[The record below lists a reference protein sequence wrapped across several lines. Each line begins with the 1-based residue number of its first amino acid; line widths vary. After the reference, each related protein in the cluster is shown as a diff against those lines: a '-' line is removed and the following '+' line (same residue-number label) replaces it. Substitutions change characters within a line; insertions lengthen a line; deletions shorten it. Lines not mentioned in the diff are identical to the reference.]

1 MNAIAIH
8 PDRIEVVE
16 IPPGD
21 TGASLDAMQA
31 VVGGNIEVVPVELN
45 GVSCYVNEEGKFDPD
60 CTPNPL
66 ALEIFHTMGGRLFP
80 GDFIAGPMLVT
91 GFDPETGSRPA
102 ELDGRIVAGLAQ
114 LAKFLTTS
122 GR

>member
-1 MNAIAIH
+1 MNAIIIH
-8 PDRIEVVE
+8 TDRIEVLE
-16 IPPGD
+16 LSEQSD
-21 TGASLDAMQA
+21 SERLAQMQA
-31 VVGGNIEVVPVELN
+31 AVGGLIQLVPVEVER
-45 GVSCYVNEEGKFDPD
+45 VSCFVNEEGKFDPD
-60 CTPNPL
+60 CEPNPL

-91 GFDPETGSRPA
+91 GFDPQTGETTA
-102 ELDGRIVAGLAQ
+102 LDGRIVAGLAS